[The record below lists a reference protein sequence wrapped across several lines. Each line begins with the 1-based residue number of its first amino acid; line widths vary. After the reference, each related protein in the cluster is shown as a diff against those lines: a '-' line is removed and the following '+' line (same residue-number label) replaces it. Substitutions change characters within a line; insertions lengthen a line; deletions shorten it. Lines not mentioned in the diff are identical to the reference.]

1 MDKFQT
7 VRVERLAADIAIVRV
22 IKKIAGK
29 RMTDIAH
36 MYPDLMGSAGIK
48 LQADVGEIFL
58 FVIGEKFVMSSGSF
72 TMFKVNTAQD
82 GRIFCQSNGGINDA
96 LFFCLAADNSPV
108 LSVDLSVEHLV

>member
-1 MDKFQT
+1 
-7 VRVERLAADIAIVRV
+7 
-22 IKKIAGK
+22 
-29 RMTDIAH
+29 MTDIAH

-82 GRIFCQSNGGINDA
+82 GRIFCPSMGA
-96 LFFCLAADNSPV
+96 SMMPSFYLAADNSPV